1 MLLSS
6 SIRIVIIIS
15 ITFAN
20 VIIQQIKEETSLNES
35 NQSELIH
42 KWNIWTA
49 LQLIKVQL
57 NISGQL
63 AWKQR
68 PGKLIGSPTANDTLF
83 RQSVISKRTNLNG
96 FRLRKRKFSSINS
109 TVPVTAKGVC
119 VTLLVVKPL
128 NWTWRPD
135 KLFWQWKW
143 NIIQMPGQSLLHIKQ
158 VTKCSAVQHGCRE
171 VCTIVNGREN

>member
-1 MLLSS
+1 M
-6 SIRIVIIIS
+6 
-15 ITFAN
+15 N
-20 VIIQQIKEETSLNES
+20 QI
-35 NQSELIH
+35 NQSWSINEIFGQPDS
-42 KWNIWTA
+42 WS
-49 LQLIKVQL
+49 IKVQL

-68 PGKLIGSPTANDTLF
+68 PGKLIGSATANDTLF
-83 RQSVISKRTNLNG
+83 WQSVISARTNLNG

-128 NWTWRPD
+128 NWTWRAD

-143 NIIQMPGQSLLHIKQ
+143 NIKRQMPGQTLLHIKQ
-158 VTKCSAVQHGCRE
+158 VTQCSAVQHACRE
-171 VCTIVNGREN
+171 VCAIYNSKWKGKLVTRFLTLVQQTLEQQQQFSIWTF